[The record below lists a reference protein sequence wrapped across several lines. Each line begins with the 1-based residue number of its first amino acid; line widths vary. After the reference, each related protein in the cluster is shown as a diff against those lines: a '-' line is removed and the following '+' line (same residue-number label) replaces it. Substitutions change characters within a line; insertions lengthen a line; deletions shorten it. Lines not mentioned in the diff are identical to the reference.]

1 MVKRGKAAAADGAQ
15 HNKKALKG
23 VDTALAKVIL
33 DEVLDSSPGV
43 AFDEIVGLK
52 EAKQALREAI
62 VMPALRPDLFH
73 GLRAPPK
80 GILMFGPP
88 GNGKTM
94 LAKAIASECNC
105 RFFNISASSL
115 TSKWVGQA
123 EKMVRALF
131 AVAHEL
137 EPTVIFLDEV
147 DSVLSARSANEN
159 EASRRLKTE
168 FLVQFDGVS
177 TSTEARV
184 VVVAATNRPQE
195 LDEAVIRRFTRRIL
209 IPLPDADARCAMVQ
223 PLLRGQKANLDARQL
238 RLFIDTTSDYSASDL
253 AALCKDAAM
262 APLRELGSNL
272 TAVRESEVRAIT
284 TKDLQ
289 AAAQRSR
296 SSVSMEVCVI
306 ACDTCQ
312 RMCQ

>member
-1 MVKRGKAAAADGAQ
+1 MQQGKAAAANGSSSAC
-15 HNKKALKG
+15 KIALKG

-43 AFDEIVGLK
+43 AFDDIVGLK

-62 VMPALRPDLFH
+62 VMPAMRPDLFH

-147 DSVLSARSANEN
+147 DSILSARSANEN

-168 FLVQFDGVS
+168 FLVQFDGVN
-177 TSTEARV
+177 TSAEARV

-223 PLLRGQKANLDARQL
+223 QLLQGHKADLDPRSL
-238 RLFIDTTSDYSASDL
+238 RAFTASTSEYSASDL

-272 TAVRESEVRAIT
+272 SAVRESEVRAIT
-284 TKDLQ
+284 IKDLQ

-296 SSVSMEVCVI
+296 SSVSMKVCCTS
-306 ACDTCQ
+306 AALYE
-312 RMCQ
+312 RE